1 MSTWRD
7 TENKR
12 IVLNWMS
19 PGSCYRPSPA
29 MSVLKAYLSKHQYT
43 VDIEYWNLRF
53 MQMHSDFMWGLMDTN
68 GHTLGLLLYLNYLA
82 IYKKDQIAYARV
94 KVELKA
100 LQPKLINLSDSYFDE
115 HMELYAQKVDVLFD
129 EIVNRYDFE
138 NTLYMGFEANLYQ
151 WVASSILAEKIKRIS
166 PSTITV
172 IGGIGTRDTAKAFLI
187 NFSQF
192 DIAMWGEGELPLLHL
207 SNIIRDNQL
216 DKIDQVC
223 NIAYRDTDSILTST
237 ILSRAFDDLS
247 STTTPDYA
255 DFFQLAEEYQIPK
268 YSLSIVIEGS
278 RGCHWKRCHFCY
290 LNNGYKFRYKA
301 IRSLCEELESAI
313 NKFSVFNI
321 MFLDN
326 DLIVNDY
333 TRFNQLLDEIIKLKD
348 QHPKLRIDSAEIITK
363 GITASVVKKMAIAG
377 FQFVQIGYESP
388 SDNLLK
394 KIDKKNTFASNLSF
408 IKFAQKYNIT
418 ILGAN
423 IIQSLLEETN
433 EDIIEAIDNLHYLR
447 FYYKDKFFE
456 HSISQL
462 AITKSSPYYH
472 KAKSKMELFQV
483 DSIATFLPQDYIK
496 DETKISI
503 FEYSSIN
510 FNYLWSKFMLV
521 ENNYK
526 NHQYTYIL
534 YQLDDAVFYKEYYD
548 STLIN
553 CLEFEIGSLDIL
565 ILEYA
570 NNGVVSVNQLL
581 DRCQNTHNV
590 TIGDIIECINI
601 LANERLLFH
610 NADYSENIAVIDI
623 ESLR

>member
-1 MSTWRD
+1 M
-7 TENKR
+7 
-12 IVLNWMS
+12 
-19 PGSCYRPSPA
+19 
-29 MSVLKAYLSKHQYT
+29 
-43 VDIEYWNLRF
+43 
-53 MQMHSDFMWGLMDTN
+53 
-68 GHTLGLLLYLNYLA
+68 
-82 IYKKDQIAYARV
+82 
-94 KVELKA
+94 
-100 LQPKLINLSDSYFDE
+100 
-115 HMELYAQKVDVLFD
+115 
-129 EIVNRYDFE
+129 
-138 NTLYMGFEANLYQ
+138 
-151 WVASSILAEKIKRIS
+151 
-166 PSTITV
+166 
-172 IGGIGTRDTAKAFLI
+172 
-187 NFSQF
+187 
-192 DIAMWGEGELPLLHL
+192 
-207 SNIIRDNQL
+207 
-216 DKIDQVC
+216 
-223 NIAYRDTDSILTST
+223 
-237 ILSRAFDDLS
+237 
-247 STTTPDYA
+247 
-255 DFFQLAEEYQIPK
+255 
-268 YSLSIVIEGS
+268 
-278 RGCHWKRCHFCY
+278 
-290 LNNGYKFRYKA
+290 
-301 IRSLCEELESAI
+301 
-313 NKFSVFNI
+313 
-321 MFLDN
+321 
-326 DLIVNDY
+326 
-333 TRFNQLLDEIIKLKD
+333 
-348 QHPKLRIDSAEIITK
+348 
-363 GITASVVKKMAIAG
+363 
-377 FQFVQIGYESP
+377 
-388 SDNLLK
+388 
-394 KIDKKNTFASNLSF
+394 
-408 IKFAQKYNIT
+408 
-418 ILGAN
+418 GAN